1 MAWNKKVGMPQV
13 TRKHH
18 ELDAEGKPVGR
29 LATQV
34 AKLLQGKHR
43 ADYVA
48 NVDMGDFV
56 KIVNATKV
64 VFTGKKWEQKGHW
77 HASGRPGGIRRVAVS
92 TLREDKPEVILEH
105 AIRYMLPKN
114 KHQTDRLKRLTITK

>member
-1 MAWNKKVGMPQV
+1 MAWNKQVGMPKV
-13 TRKHH
+13 VRKHH
-18 ELDAEGKPVGR
+18 EIDAEGKPVGR

-56 KIVNATKV
+56 KVINASKV
-64 VFTGKKWEQKGHW
+64 VFTGKKWEQKKHY
-77 HASGRPGGIRRVAVS
+77 HPSGRPGGMRAVS
-92 TLREDKPEVILEH
+92 VQSLRTEKPQEILEH

-114 KHQTDRLKRLTITK
+114 KHQTLRMKRLTITK

>member
-1 MAWNKKVGMPQV
+1 M

-18 ELDAEGKPVGR
+18 EIDAEGKPVGR
-29 LATQV
+29 LATQI

-56 KIVNATKV
+56 EVKNASKV
-64 VFTGKKWEQKGHW
+64 VFTGKKWEQKSHF
-77 HASGRPGGIRRVAVS
+77 HPSGRPGGMRVVGVK
-92 TLREDKPEVILEH
+92 TLRDTKPEEILLH
-105 AIRYMLPKN
+105 AVRYMLPKN
-114 KHQTDRLKRLTITK
+114 KQQTARMKRLTITK